1 MFMDFLDKKMQR
13 VSIKLFF
20 PRKPLLE
27 RLPVAGC
34 GGEDLEYR
42 DPVRGRKH
50 CFLTHNHF
58 LSHLEYRDPVRG
70 RKLIVI
76 ERVFYSVII

>member
-1 MFMDFLDKKMQR
+1 MFMDFLDMKMQS

-42 DPVRGRKH
+42 DPVRGRKLIS
-50 CFLTHNHF
+50 FLLRNKYIF
-58 LSHLEYRDPVRG
+58 R
-70 RKLIVI
+70 I
-76 ERVFYSVII
+76 

>member
-1 MFMDFLDKKMQR
+1 MAMKMQK
-13 VSIKLFF
+13 VNIKLFF

-34 GGEDLEYR
+34 GGEELEYRDPVRGRKLSTETYPVEDIELEYR

-50 CFLTHNHF
+50 
-58 LSHLEYRDPVRG
+58 DW
-70 RKLIVI
+70 
-76 ERVFYSVII
+76 